1 MKIRSKLIVG
11 FLAILILMTFLAGFG
26 INMLS
31 EIHDSSNVIVNH
43 DYKRVSLVTN
53 IRYEINNVA
62 KSIRNLM
69 LSENDINAE
78 QEYESIDVSIDNA
91 ERHMQRLETLL
102 TDENEVRMFITM
114 RRNYNNYIKLI
125 QNELEI
131 VHQENKSEAVYMA
144 LNDGRHIQKDFFDT
158 SASLILYLEQVMDN
172 EIAESGSIFDST
184 FKLMILLTG
193 IGILLGMLITYWIIR
208 DITQD
213 INKLSAVM
221 TKFAQGNL
229 DASYRIDVTKDD
241 ELSEIA
247 TAFNAIAQSLEEH
260 SVREEQINRLNQEQA
275 WLKTNVAEISTDLQS
290 ISDFPTFTQTL
301 ITRITPLVGGSH
313 GVFYLADGKK
323 ENQYLKLSGTYAF
336 KGSEKN
342 PGHFNIGEGLVGQCA
357 FDKKTIL
364 LTDVPSNYI
373 KINSGLGESEPLNI
387 ILLPVIFEKKIMGVI
402 EIGSFHEFSSIQK
415 SLLDQLA
422 NQLGILL
429 NNLTGQVKTE
439 ELLAES
445 QVMTEELQV
454 QSEELL
460 TQQEELKRTNEEL
473 EAQTKSLIKSEEVL
487 QEQQEELEQSHV
499 ELEEK
504 AKLLEER
511 NYEYEQK
518 NKEVER
524 SKVELEEKANQL
536 MLTSKYK
543 SEFLANMSHEL
554 RTPLN
559 SLLILAKIL
568 ADNKESNL
576 TEQQTKF
583 AKTVYSSGYD
593 LLNLI
598 NEILDL
604 SKVESGKMEIEP
616 TVVEIN
622 SFKDFVESTF
632 QPVAQQKDI
641 DLKIKYADNL
651 PRYVM
656 LDEQRVQQIVK
667 NLLSNAFKFTSQG
680 DVTFSIKLAVKEN
693 IPYQVMTSNESDCIL
708 EFSVSDTG
716 IGIPKDKQQLIF
728 EAFQQADGTTSRKYG
743 GTGLGLSI
751 SREIASLLGG
761 ELSINSV
768 VGKGSAFTL
777 YLPVTE
783 VEQLNHLNQNKTVVN
798 YEAENPPMDN
808 SESTIL
814 TSSTEIEQ
822 PNNEIAFENKT
833 ILVVDDDI
841 RNVFALSSILE
852 SYNMKVVYA
861 ENGKESLEVIQNN
874 IDIDLVLMDIMMP
887 EMDGYEAMQSIRM
900 MTEFQTLPIIALTAK
915 AMKGDRKKCIDA
927 GASDYIAK
935 PVNADQLL
943 SMMRVWL
950 HK

>member
-11 FLAILILMTFLAGFG
+11 FLAILILMTSLAGLG

-31 EIHDSSNVIVNH
+31 KIHDNSNVIVNH

-53 IRYEINNVA
+53 IRYEVNNIA

-69 LSENDINAE
+69 LIENNINAE
-78 QEYESIDVSIDNA
+78 QEFESIDVSIGRA
-91 ERHMQRLETLL
+91 ERHMQQLDTLL
-102 TDENEVRMFITM
+102 TNKNEVSMYITM

-131 VHQENKSEAVYMA
+131 VRQENKSEAVYLA
-144 LNDGRHIQKDFFDT
+144 LNDGRQIQKDFFNSSDG
-158 SASLILYLEQVMDN
+158 LILYLEQVMDS
-172 EIAESGSIFDST
+172 EIAESGSLFDST
-184 FKLMILLTG
+184 LKLMILLTG
-193 IGILLGMLITYWIIR
+193 IGILLGIIITYWIIR

-213 INKLSAVM
+213 INKVSAVM

-247 TAFNAIAQSLEEH
+247 TAFNAIAHALEEQ

-275 WLKTNVAEISTDLQS
+275 WLKTNIAEISTELQS

-313 GVFYLADGKK
+313 GGFYLATGKK
-323 ENQYLKLSGTYAF
+323 EKQYLKLSGTYAF

-342 PGHFNIGEGLVGQCA
+342 VGHVNIGEGLVGQCA
-357 FDKKTIL
+357 IDKKTIL
-364 LTDVPSNYI
+364 LTDVPTNYI

-387 ILLPVIFEKKIMGVI
+387 IILPVIFERELMGII
-402 EIGSFHEFSSIQK
+402 EIGSFYEFSSIQK

-422 NQLGILL
+422 NQLGILI
-429 NNLTGQVKTE
+429 NNLAGQVKTE
-439 ELLAES
+439 ELLTES

-460 TQQEELKRTNEEL
+460 TQQEELKRTNEKL

-518 NKEVER
+518 NIEVEK
-524 SKVELEEKANQL
+524 SKKELEEKANQL
-536 MLTSKYK
+536 ALTSKYK

-616 TVVEIN
+616 SVVEII

-632 QPVAQQKDI
+632 HPLAQQKNI
-641 DLKIKYADNL
+641 DLKIVYSDNL
-651 PRYVM
+651 PQYVL
-656 LDEQRVQQIVK
+656 LDEQRVQQILK

-680 DVTFSIKLAVKEN
+680 DVTFSIKLVAKEN
-693 IPYQVMTSNESDCIL
+693 IPSQVITSKESDCTL

-716 IGIPKDKQQLIF
+716 IGIPKDKQQIIF
-728 EAFQQADGTTSRKYG
+728 EAFQQADGSTSRKYG

-751 SREIASLLGG
+751 SRQIAAILGG
-761 ELSINSV
+761 ALSIYSIE
-768 VGKGSAFTL
+768 GEGSTFSL

-783 VEQLNHLNQNKTVVN
+783 AEQINKLNLNNMEMKYEDENPTIVNSENSTKSPYTKVEQLK
-798 YEAENPPMDN
+798 
-808 SESTIL
+808 
-814 TSSTEIEQ
+814 
-822 PNNEIAFENKT
+822 EIAFENKT
-833 ILVVDDDI
+833 ILIVDDDI

-861 ENGKESLEVIQNN
+861 ENGKESLEVLQNN
-874 IDIDLVLMDIMMP
+874 PDIDLVLMDIMMP
-887 EMDGYEAMQSIRM
+887 EMDGYEAMHCIRM
-900 MTEFQTLPIIALTAK
+900 MTEFQKLPIIALTAK
-915 AMKGDRKKCIDA
+915 AMKGDRKKCIDS

-935 PVNADQLL
+935 PVNADQLISL
-943 SMMRVWL
+943 MRVWL